1 MLFSHRATS
10 GLSASCSSHSSR
22 GSRQKRT
29 KSTTIQCGNKSIKSN
44 DNKRRK
50 PPTHKGL
57 DAHILK
63 TNSSP
68 NSTSSSSSPVYVV
81 PKLLQNRDASVA
93 LCFTYLGD
101 AVWELFARQ
110 HLVLRRCK
118 KSERENPPNKQG
130 GKSGGN
136 SSTSVKTLR
145 PQRAAQDGWCSAVA
159 MHSHLERLLSL
170 EQGTFLTEEELA
182 ILKWGA
188 DYGHESRARHSGLE
202 HRDAS
207 ALEALVAYLYLFDG
221 ERLMEVLGA
230 VGMTFMDADGLHVLS
245 GSGRVEAVERALE
258 RFEDGGDRE
267 EENEEEEEVKEEEED
282 SAKTMSALQLENETL
297 KKEIEELKQK
307 ALIAQRAVRLKR

>member
-1 MLFSHRATS
+1 MLPHPRAFSAF
-10 GLSASCSSHSSR
+10 SASSSSSL
-22 GSRQKRT
+22 KVL
-29 KSTTIQCGNKSIKSN
+29 TIQCGNKSTNKSN
-44 DNKRRK
+44 NKRRK
-50 PPTHKGL
+50 PPQHKGL

-63 TNSSP
+63 NTKIEATAKSI
-68 NSTSSSSSPVYVV
+68 

-110 HLVLRRCK
+110 HLVLRRCD
-118 KSERENPPNKQG
+118 KSERENPANRAG
-130 GKSGGN
+130 SRSGGA
-136 SSTSVKTLR
+136 SLKTLR

-159 MHSHLERLLSL
+159 MHSHLEKLLSL

-221 ERLMEVLGA
+221 ERLMEVLEA
-230 VGMTFMDADGLHVLS
+230 LGMTFMDASGLEVLS
-245 GSGRVEAVERALE
+245 GSKRIEAVENALE
-258 RFEDGGDRE
+258 RFEGGAAQN
-267 EENEEEEEVKEEEED
+267 ENEGKDEEED
-282 SAKTMSALQLENETL
+282 SNAKTISALQLENETL

-307 ALIAQRAVRLKR
+307 ALIAQRAARLKR

>member
-1 MLFSHRATS
+1 MLSTHRATS

-22 GSRQKRT
+22 ECSRQKRT

-44 DNKRRK
+44 KNKRRK
-50 PPTHKGL
+50 PPAHKGL

-68 NSTSSSSSPVYVV
+68 NSSSSSLSVGVV

-118 KSERENPPNKQG
+118 KSERENPPNRQG
-130 GKSGGN
+130 GGRSGGN

-170 EQGTFLTEEELA
+170 EHGTFLTEEEMA

-188 DYGHESRARHSGLE
+188 DYGHESRARH
-202 HRDAS
+202 
-207 ALEALVAYLYLFDG
+207 
-221 ERLMEVLGA
+221 
-230 VGMTFMDADGLHVLS
+230 LS
-245 GSGRVEAVERALE
+245 
-258 RFEDGGDRE
+258 
-267 EENEEEEEVKEEEED
+267 
-282 SAKTMSALQLENETL
+282 
-297 KKEIEELKQK
+297 
-307 ALIAQRAVRLKR
+307 LIHI

>member
-1 MLFSHRATS
+1 MLPHPRAFSTF
-10 GLSASCSSHSSR
+10 SASSSSSL
-22 GSRQKRT
+22 KVL
-29 KSTTIQCGNKSIKSN
+29 TIQCGNKSTNKSN
-44 DNKRRK
+44 NKRRK
-50 PPTHKGL
+50 PPQHKGL

-63 TNSSP
+63 NTKIEATAKSI
-68 NSTSSSSSPVYVV
+68 

-110 HLVLRRCK
+110 HLVLRRCD
-118 KSERENPPNKQG
+118 KSERENPANRAG
-130 GKSGGN
+130 SRSGGA
-136 SSTSVKTLR
+136 SVKTLR

-159 MHSHLERLLSL
+159 MHSHLEKLLSL
-170 EQGTFLTEEELA
+170 ERGTFLTEEELA

-221 ERLMEVLGA
+221 ERLMEVLEA
-230 VGMTFMDADGLHVLS
+230 LGMTFMDASGLEVLS
-245 GSGRVEAVERALE
+245 GSKRIEAVENALE
-258 RFEDGGDRE
+258 RFEGGAAQN
-267 EENEEEEEVKEEEED
+267 ENEGKDEEED
-282 SAKTMSALQLENETL
+282 SNAKTISALQLENETL

-307 ALIAQRAVRLKR
+307 ALIAQRAARLKR

>member
-1 MLFSHRATS
+1 MLSTHRATS
-10 GLSASCSSHSSR
+10 GLSASCSCHSSR
-22 GSRQKRT
+22 ECSRQKRT

-44 DNKRRK
+44 ENKRRK
-50 PPTHKGL
+50 PPAHKGL

-68 NSTSSSSSPVYVV
+68 ISSSPSPVYVV

-118 KSERENPPNKQG
+118 KSERENPPNRQG
-130 GKSGGN
+130 GRSGGN

-170 EQGTFLTEEELA
+170 EQGTFLTEEEMA

-188 DYGHESRARHSGLE
+188 DYGHESRARHSGVE

-230 VGMTFMDADGLHVLS
+230 LGMTFMDAGGLQVLS

-258 RFEDGGDRE
+258 RFEGGGGRE
-267 EENEEEEEVKEEEED
+267 EENEEEVKEEED
-282 SAKTMSALQLENETL
+282 SEKTMSALQLENETL

>member
-1 MLFSHRATS
+1 MLPHPRAFSTF
-10 GLSASCSSHSSR
+10 SASSSSSL
-22 GSRQKRT
+22 KVL
-29 KSTTIQCGNKSIKSN
+29 TIQCGNKSTNKSN
-44 DNKRRK
+44 NKRRK
-50 PPTHKGL
+50 PPQHKGL

-63 TNSSP
+63 NTKIEATAKSI
-68 NSTSSSSSPVYVV
+68 

-110 HLVLRRCK
+110 HLVLRRCD
-118 KSERENPPNKQG
+118 KSERENPANRAG
-130 GKSGGN
+130 SRSGGA
-136 SSTSVKTLR
+136 SVKTLR

-159 MHSHLERLLSL
+159 MHSHLEKLLSL

-221 ERLMEVLGA
+221 ERLMEVLEA
-230 VGMTFMDADGLHVLS
+230 LGMTFMDASGLEVLS
-245 GSGRVEAVERALE
+245 GSKRIEAVESALE
-258 RFEDGGDRE
+258 RFEGGAAQN
-267 EENEEEEEVKEEEED
+267 ENEGKDDEED
-282 SAKTMSALQLENETL
+282 SNAKTISALQLENETL

-307 ALIAQRAVRLKR
+307 ALIAQRAARLKR

>member
-1 MLFSHRATS
+1 MLPHPRAFSTF
-10 GLSASCSSHSSR
+10 SASSSSSL
-22 GSRQKRT
+22 KVH
-29 KSTTIQCGNKSIKSN
+29 TIQCGNKSTNKSN
-44 DNKRRK
+44 NKRRK
-50 PPTHKGL
+50 PPQHKGL
-57 DAHILK
+57 DAHIFK
-63 TNSSP
+63 NTKIEATAKSI
-68 NSTSSSSSPVYVV
+68 

-110 HLVLRRCK
+110 HLVLRRCD
-118 KSERENPPNKQG
+118 KSERENPANRAG
-130 GKSGGN
+130 SRSGGA
-136 SSTSVKTLR
+136 SLKTLR

-159 MHSHLERLLSL
+159 MHSHLEKLLSL

-221 ERLMEVLGA
+221 ERLMEVLEA
-230 VGMTFMDADGLHVLS
+230 LGMTFMDASGLEVLS
-245 GSGRVEAVERALE
+245 GSKRIEAVENALE
-258 RFEDGGDRE
+258 RFEGGAAQN
-267 EENEEEEEVKEEEED
+267 ENEGKDDEED
-282 SAKTMSALQLENETL
+282 SNAKTISALQLENETL

-307 ALIAQRAVRLKR
+307 ALIAQRAARLKR

>member
-1 MLFSHRATS
+1 MLPHPRAFSTF
-10 GLSASCSSHSSR
+10 SASSSSSL
-22 GSRQKRT
+22 KVL
-29 KSTTIQCGNKSIKSN
+29 TIQCGNKSTNKSN
-44 DNKRRK
+44 NKRRK
-50 PPTHKGL
+50 PPQHKGL

-63 TNSSP
+63 NTKIEATAKSI
-68 NSTSSSSSPVYVV
+68 

-110 HLVLRRCK
+110 HLVLRRCD
-118 KSERENPPNKQG
+118 KSERENPANRAG
-130 GKSGGN
+130 SRSGGA
-136 SSTSVKTLR
+136 SLKTLR

-159 MHSHLERLLSL
+159 MHSHLEKLLSL

-221 ERLMEVLGA
+221 ERLMEVLEA
-230 VGMTFMDADGLHVLS
+230 LGMTFMDASGLEVLS
-245 GSGRVEAVERALE
+245 GSKRIEAVENALE
-258 RFEDGGDRE
+258 RFEGGAAQN
-267 EENEEEEEVKEEEED
+267 ENEGKDEEED
-282 SAKTMSALQLENETL
+282 SNAKTISALQLENETL

-307 ALIAQRAVRLKR
+307 ALIAQRAARLKR

>member
-1 MLFSHRATS
+1 MLPHPRAFSTF
-10 GLSASCSSHSSR
+10 SASSSSSL
-22 GSRQKRT
+22 KVH
-29 KSTTIQCGNKSIKSN
+29 TIQCGNKSTNKSN
-44 DNKRRK
+44 NKRRK
-50 PPTHKGL
+50 PPQHKGL

-63 TNSSP
+63 NTKIEATAKSI
-68 NSTSSSSSPVYVV
+68 

-110 HLVLRRCK
+110 HLVLRRCD
-118 KSERENPPNKQG
+118 KSERENPANRAG
-130 GKSGGN
+130 SRSGGA
-136 SSTSVKTLR
+136 SLKTLR

-159 MHSHLERLLSL
+159 MHSHLEKLLSL

-221 ERLMEVLGA
+221 ERLMEVLEA
-230 VGMTFMDADGLHVLS
+230 LGMTFMDASGLEVLS
-245 GSGRVEAVERALE
+245 GSKRIEAVENALE
-258 RFEDGGDRE
+258 RFEGGAAQN
-267 EENEEEEEVKEEEED
+267 ENEGKDDEED
-282 SAKTMSALQLENETL
+282 SNAKTISALQLENETL

-307 ALIAQRAVRLKR
+307 ALIAQRAARLKR

>member
-1 MLFSHRATS
+1 MLPHPRAFSTF
-10 GLSASCSSHSSR
+10 SASSSSSL
-22 GSRQKRT
+22 KVH
-29 KSTTIQCGNKSIKSN
+29 TIQCGNKSTNKSN
-44 DNKRRK
+44 NKRRK
-50 PPTHKGL
+50 PPQHKGL

-63 TNSSP
+63 NTKIEATAKSI
-68 NSTSSSSSPVYVV
+68 

-110 HLVLRRCK
+110 HLVLRRCD
-118 KSERENPPNKQG
+118 KSERENPANRAG
-130 GKSGGN
+130 SRSGGA
-136 SSTSVKTLR
+136 SVKTLR

-159 MHSHLERLLSL
+159 MHSHLEKLLSL

-221 ERLMEVLGA
+221 ERLMEVLEA
-230 VGMTFMDADGLHVLS
+230 LGMTFMDASGLEVLS
-245 GSGRVEAVERALE
+245 GSKRIEAVENALE
-258 RFEDGGDRE
+258 RFEGGAAQN
-267 EENEEEEEVKEEEED
+267 ENEGKDDEED
-282 SAKTMSALQLENETL
+282 SNAKTISALQLENETL

-307 ALIAQRAVRLKR
+307 ALIAQRAARLKR

>member
-1 MLFSHRATS
+1 MLPHPRAFSTF
-10 GLSASCSSHSSR
+10 SASSSSSL
-22 GSRQKRT
+22 KVL
-29 KSTTIQCGNKSIKSN
+29 TIQCGNKSTNKSN
-44 DNKRRK
+44 NKRRK
-50 PPTHKGL
+50 PPQHKGL

-63 TNSSP
+63 NTKIEATAKSI
-68 NSTSSSSSPVYVV
+68 

-110 HLVLRRCK
+110 HLVLRRCD
-118 KSERENPPNKQG
+118 KSERENPANRAG
-130 GKSGGN
+130 SRSGGA
-136 SSTSVKTLR
+136 SVKTLR

-159 MHSHLERLLSL
+159 MHSHLEKLLSL

-221 ERLMEVLGA
+221 ERLMEVLEA
-230 VGMTFMDADGLHVLS
+230 LGMTFMDASGLEVLS
-245 GSGRVEAVERALE
+245 GSKRIEAVENALE
-258 RFEDGGDRE
+258 RFEGGAAQN
-267 EENEEEEEVKEEEED
+267 ENEGKDEEED
-282 SAKTMSALQLENETL
+282 SNAKTISALQLENETL

-307 ALIAQRAVRLKR
+307 ALIAQRAARLKR